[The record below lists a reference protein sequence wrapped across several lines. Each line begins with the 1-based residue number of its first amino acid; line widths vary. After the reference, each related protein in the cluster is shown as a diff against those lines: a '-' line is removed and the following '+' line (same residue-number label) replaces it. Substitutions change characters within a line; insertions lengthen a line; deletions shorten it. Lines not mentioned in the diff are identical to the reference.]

1 MRQATEFAPDS
12 RREPADTPP
21 CYHAARLAIFIG
33 ALLFGGLLIAASA
46 FGAGDHPVDGFGAH
60 AADPHAEG
68 SAHGQLIALFGLRFW
83 SFATAFFGV
92 TGLLLRLAGVPAGAG
107 IAAAVGV
114 AAGLGASVFFRK
126 MTREAVGRVGEA
138 GALVGREGRL
148 LLPVARAQQGK
159 VRLAAPSGGHVDLVA
174 EAGEDEALAAGAEVI
189 VVEVRGNVAIVARAP
204 ATRPG
209 AA

>member
-1 MRQATEFAPDS
+1 V
-12 RREPADTPP
+12 
-21 CYHAARLAIFIG
+21 AIFIG

-46 FGAGDHPVDGFGAH
+46 FGAGDHPVDGFAAH

-68 SAHGQLIALFGLRFW
+68 STHGQIIALFGLRFW
-83 SFATAFFGV
+83 SFAAAFFGV
-92 TGLLLRLAGVPAGAG
+92 TGILLRVAGVPG
-107 IAAAVGV
+107 AVGISGAV
-114 AAGLGASVFFRK
+114 GLAAGLSASVFFRK
-126 MTREAVGRVGEA
+126 MTREAVGRVGDV
-138 GALVGREGRL
+138 GALVGREGKL

-159 VRLAAPSGGHVDLVA
+159 VRLAQPAGGHVDLVA
-174 EAGEDEALAAGAEVI
+174 EADEALAAGAEVI